1 MKYTIDQIRDYV
13 TGWILNP
20 ETEYNGGLYNILNNL
35 EDEEDGIQAM
45 VDRQREMHV
54 SELCIM
60 RFASAQY
67 LTEELPLE
75 LCRPDTTTDAVLY
88 FISQHAC
95 DAFNGAD
102 PGDILE
108 DIYCDAKQLERFITN
123 HGGHVH
129 EA

>member
-1 MKYTIDQIRDYV
+1 MKYTIDQIRDYI

-20 ETEYNGGLYNILNNL
+20 ETAYNDALYNIINQL

-60 RFASAQY
+60 RYASAQY
-67 LTEELPLE
+67 LTEELPLV
-75 LCRPDTTTDAVLY
+75 LCRPEATPDEVLY

-95 DAFNGAD
+95 EAFEDED